1 MHWIIRTIALCFVA
15 FAAAGCAA
23 PNHLEFTWKDDQR
36 RVLLM
41 PTDIQLSELNA
52 GGIEMPNAEW
62 TANAEKHFLQS
73 MRRKLA
79 EANSHII
86 EAQGGFDQPAEQISL
101 IKLHEAVGKSVQ
113 NHRPGAILSLPTK
126 AKAEPWT
133 LGPSV
138 NKLKQ
143 RYNADYALF
152 VNIRD
157 SYANSERVTAIV
169 IGAMFGVQMQA
180 GVQRG
185 FASLVDLNSGEV
197 VWYGFLARGNGDMRT
212 FEGAQETTDALL
224 KGFPG

>member
-1 MHWIIRTIALCFVA
+1 
-15 FAAAGCAA
+15 
-23 PNHLEFTWKDDQR
+23 
-36 RVLLM
+36 M

-52 GGIEMPNAEW
+52 GGLEMPNAEW
-62 TANAEKHFLQS
+62 TASAEKNFLQS

-79 EANSHII
+79 GANSHVI
-86 EAQGGFDQPAEQISL
+86 EAEGGLDQPAEQISL

-113 NHRPGAILSLPTK
+113 NHRPGEILSLPTK
-126 AKAEPWT
+126 ANAEPWT

-143 RYNADYALF
+143 RYDADYALF

-157 SYANSERVTAIV
+157 SYTSGGRVTAIF
-169 IGAMFGVQMQA
+169 IGAMLGVQMQG
-180 GVQRG
+180 GVQKG

-197 VWYGFLARGNGDMRT
+197 VWYGFLARENGDLRT
-212 FEGAQETTDALL
+212 LQGAQETTDALL

>member
-1 MHWIIRTIALCFVA
+1 MKGVIQTIALCFIA
-15 FAAAGCAA
+15 FASAGCVIT
-23 PNHLEFTWKDDQR
+23 NHLQFNWKDDHR

-52 GGIEMPNAEW
+52 GGMEMPNAEW
-62 TANAEKHFLQS
+62 TMSAEKHFLQS

-79 EANSHII
+79 QANSHVI
-86 EAQGGFDQPAEQISL
+86 EAEGGLHQPADQVSL
-101 IKLHEAVGKSVQ
+101 IKLHEAVGISVQ
-113 NHRPGAILSLPTK
+113 KHRPGAILSLPTK
-126 AKAEPWT
+126 AKEEPWT

-138 NKLKQ
+138 HKLKQ

-157 SYANSERVTAIV
+157 SYTSGGRVTAIV
-169 IGAMFGVQMQA
+169 VAAMLGVQMQG

-197 VWYGFLARGNGDMRT
+197 VWYGFLAREHGDLRT
-212 FEGAQETTDALL
+212 LEGAQETTDALL